1 MAKHSKHGLGV
12 NTGDK
17 PEWTSA
23 VSTQSYTS
31 GSEERDEID
40 EHLNHLANSMDD
52 WEQSEHALSEA
63 AAMLSGISGKHIGEE
78 RGDKKQIQ
86 SLKQGLDDITAS
98 INRMNATAR
107 EDMADVIEQTQRDN
121 DLLEAINVEPIMEGS
136 KKSQPESEF
145 ISGSGTQPQKQMKI
159 SRLKPLDDSTSG
171 MEVEK
176 IAELYKVSTH
186 HKPAS
191 KLAGDGFE
199 TVVMPESE
207 KTGDD
212 FRFMVDKD
220 IVANPVEWKMDE
232 SALRA
237 AKAAE
242 EEKAALKAAAEAK
255 AALKEAEE
263 ARAAAEAE
271 KAKAEAA
278 RAEAEAANILKEIAE
293 QNLQPQSQTSSLG
306 RSTDNAP
313 TNIGGEN
320 MHLEPSYSSPEPSA
334 SDLEMPAGRTE
345 EPEFTISNDLF
356 DLGIDLSEEVK
367 KEKGSGISADD
378 VQLDTLS
385 INLDETDLSQS
396 ELSYN
401 LGLEEP
407 GTNPGREDRSALNP
421 SGLSYNLG
429 LEEPGT
435 NPGREDRSALNPS
448 GLSYNLGLEE
458 PGTNPGREDRSAL
471 DLSNLVT
478 AAMNT
483 LESEQNGAVVQETAS
498 SPKTGVTSDIP
509 TVSGLEHDL
518 KQRELEK
525 THRVVEEDRQQSG
538 TGFAYTLNDLQAAAT
553 SEVTRQVTAQYVVH
567 RSGEDER
574 AYYRLI
580 FR

>member
-12 NTGDK
+12 NAGEK

-23 VSTQSYTS
+23 ASMESYTS
-31 GSEERDEID
+31 GIEERDEID

-63 AAMLSGISGKHIGEE
+63 AAMLSGISGKQHIVEE
-78 RGDKKQIQ
+78 RGDKRQIQ
-86 SLKQGLDDITAS
+86 SLKQGLDNITAS
-98 INRMNATAR
+98 INRMNAAAR

-121 DLLEAINVEPIMEGS
+121 DLLEAINVEPIMDGS
-136 KKSQPESEF
+136 QKSQPESEF
-145 ISGSGTQPQKQMKI
+145 INGSGTQPQKQMKI
-159 SRLKPLDDSTSG
+159 SKLKPLDDSTSG

-199 TVVMPESE
+199 TVVMPENE
-207 KTGDD
+207 KTEDD
-212 FRFMVDKD
+212 FRFMVDRD
-220 IVANPVEWKMDE
+220 IVTNPVEWKMDE

-242 EEKAALKAAAEAK
+242 EKKAALKAAEEVK
-255 AALKEAEE
+255 AALKAAEE
-263 ARAAAEAE
+263 ARAAAAAE

-293 QNLQPQSQTSSLG
+293 QNLQLKSQESSLEL
-306 RSTDNAP
+306 STDGIPADREDQNV
-313 TNIGGEN
+313 
-320 MHLEPSYSSPEPSA
+320 HLESSYSSPEISP
-334 SDLEMPAGRTE
+334 SDLEMPVGRTE
-345 EPEFTISNDLF
+345 ELELTISNDLF
-356 DLGIDLSEEVK
+356 DLGIDLSEEDETR
-367 KEKGSGISADD
+367 KESSVSANDIP
-378 VQLDTLS
+378 LDTLS
-385 INLDETDLSQS
+385 INLDETDLLQS
-396 ELSYN
+396 ELSYSA
-401 LGLEEP
+401 GLEESDINS
-407 GTNPGREDRSALNP
+407 GTQDS
-421 SGLSYNLG
+421 
-429 LEEPGT
+429 
-435 NPGREDRSALNPS
+435 
-448 GLSYNLGLEE
+448 
-458 PGTNPGREDRSAL
+458 SAL

-483 LESEQNGAVVQETAS
+483 LENSPSEQDRAAGKETPS
-498 SPKTGVTSDIP
+498 SSGIEVTSDIP

-525 THRVVEEDRQQSG
+525 THRVVEEDGRQSG
-538 TGFAYTLNDLQAAAT
+538 TGFAYTLNDLQAAAAT

>member
-237 AKAAE
+237 AKAA
-242 EEKAALKAAAEAK
+242 LK
-255 AALKEAEE
+255 
-263 ARAAAEAE
+263 EAE

-345 EPEFTISNDLF
+345 ESEFTISNDLF

-396 ELSYN
+396 E
-401 LGLEEP
+401 
-407 GTNPGREDRSALNP
+407 
-421 SGLSYNLG
+421 LSYNLG

>member
-31 GSEERDEID
+31 GSEERDELD

-255 AALKEAEE
+255 AALK
-263 ARAAAEAE
+263 EAE

>member
-1 MAKHSKHGLGV
+1 
-12 NTGDK
+12 
-17 PEWTSA
+17 
-23 VSTQSYTS
+23 
-31 GSEERDEID
+31 
-40 EHLNHLANSMDD
+40 
-52 WEQSEHALSEA
+52 
-63 AAMLSGISGKHIGEE
+63 
-78 RGDKKQIQ
+78 
-86 SLKQGLDDITAS
+86 
-98 INRMNATAR
+98 
-107 EDMADVIEQTQRDN
+107 
-121 DLLEAINVEPIMEGS
+121 
-136 KKSQPESEF
+136 
-145 ISGSGTQPQKQMKI
+145 
-159 SRLKPLDDSTSG
+159 
-171 MEVEK
+171 
-176 IAELYKVSTH
+176 
-186 HKPAS
+186 
-191 KLAGDGFE
+191 
-199 TVVMPESE
+199 MPESE

-255 AALKEAEE
+255 AALK
-263 ARAAAEAE
+263 EAE

>member
-17 PEWTSA
+17 PEWTSV

-31 GSEERDEID
+31 GSEERDKID

-78 RGDKKQIQ
+78 RGDKKQIK

-136 KKSQPESEF
+136 KKSQPESEL

-220 IVANPVEWKMDE
+220 IVANPIEWKMDE

-293 QNLQPQSQTSSLG
+293 QNVQPQSQTSSLG

-313 TNIGGEN
+313 TNMGGEN
-320 MHLEPSYSSPEPSA
+320 THLEPSYSSPEPSA

-396 ELSYN
+396 
-401 LGLEEP
+401 
-407 GTNPGREDRSALNP
+407 
-421 SGLSYNLG
+421 GLSYNLG

-435 NPGREDRSALNPS
+435 NPDIGH
-448 GLSYNLGLEE
+448 
-458 PGTNPGREDRSAL
+458 RSAL

-483 LESEQNGAVVQETAS
+483 LESGQNRAVVQETAS

-538 TGFAYTLNDLQAAAT
+538 TGFAYTLNDLQAAAA

-567 RSGEDER
+567 RNGEEER

>member
-23 VSTQSYTS
+23 VNTQSYTS

-255 AALKEAEE
+255 AALKEAE
-263 ARAAAEAE
+263 

-320 MHLEPSYSSPEPSA
+320 THLEPSYSSPEPSA

-396 ELSYN
+396 E
-401 LGLEEP
+401 
-407 GTNPGREDRSALNP
+407 
-421 SGLSYNLG
+421 
-429 LEEPGT
+429 
-435 NPGREDRSALNPS
+435 
-448 GLSYNLGLEE
+448 LSYNLGLEE